1 MSLARLNY
9 NNFCCFRETPFT
21 EAFST
26 ASTGPQYQTVRETK
40 VVNTDRSRT
49 LYVNPGNQPPGL
61 ANVSMK
67 QPGSQMMSRGVVPT
81 QVYARR
87 NVQNLP
93 KQVHVAA
100 VPNGHGGQSAT
111 NQNMS
116 SSQQFQTGRFPFQL
130 SQQRI
135 VQQHQHTPLQD
146 QAVDV
151 QGNPK
156 QLGEQIALAEGQFE
170 ENRRKLLSWY
180 SQIQEQTQ
188 QVPPNANIQQLK
200 TAKKEQAQG
209 LKPAGYNLNKVQIP
223 NKVRGNVST
232 QSPQTKTD
240 VKLANSTGAPN
251 RTIQQTKPQVIA
263 PSNKRR
269 KMCVQQESQN
279 PTFSRSTF
287 SQQIGNQNIPVIKGS
302 NPASANMC
310 QTIPTN
316 QNRKTHPQNNSFTD
330 CEVIPGKRVELKGGG
345 KFEEGQIYMVRNRE
359 GQEKKMILKS
369 GELVNF
375 KSTVVSG

>member
-1 MSLARLNY
+1 MSPARLNHQ
-9 NNFCCFRETPFT
+9 NFCCFRETPVT

-26 ASTGPQYQTVRETK
+26 ASTGHQYQTVRETK
-40 VVNTDRSRT
+40 VVNTDQSRT

-67 QPGSQMMSRGVVPT
+67 QPGSPMMSRGVVPT
-81 QVYARR
+81 QVYARQ
-87 NVQNLP
+87 NVQKFP

-111 NQNMS
+111 SQKMS
-116 SSQQFQTGRFPFQL
+116 SSQQFQTGRLPFQL
-130 SQQRI
+130 SQQQI
-135 VQQHQHTPLQD
+135 VQQHQHTPLQN

-156 QLGEQIALAEGQFE
+156 QLDEQIALAERQFE
-170 ENRRKLLSWY
+170 EYRRKLLMY
-180 SQIQEQTQ
+180 SPFPGQTQ
-188 QVPPNANIQQLK
+188 QVPPNANIQQLQ
-200 TAKKEQAQG
+200 TAKKKQDEG
-209 LKPAGYNLNKVQIP
+209 LKPVGYSLNKVQIP
-223 NKVRGNVST
+223 NKVRDNVIT

-269 KMCVQQESQN
+269 KMCVQHESQN
-279 PTFSRSTF
+279 HTFSQSTCF
-287 SQQIGNQNIPVIKGS
+287 QQIGNQKIPVIKGS

-316 QNRKTHPQNNSFTD
+316 QNGKTHPQNNSFTD
-330 CEVIPGKRVELKGGG
+330 CEVIQGKRVELKGGG
-345 KFEEGQIYMVRNRE
+345 KFEEGKIYMVNNRI
-359 GQEKKMILKS
+359 GQEKKMIWKG

-375 KSTVVSG
+375 KSTVVPG